1 MRTAAPQVRGGT
13 RGCTYWGWGMEAG
26 AGEVALFLG
35 SPSISRVPS
44 LEDCLWLHLL
54 VSVLRGSRRDREPQL
69 QFRDNATL
77 PSVSPWI
84 SSSSSSMGETW

>member
-13 RGCTYWGWGMEAG
+13 LGCTYWGWGMEVG
-26 AGEVALFLG
+26 AGEAAPFLG
-35 SPSISRVPS
+35 CPSISRVPS

-54 VSVLRGSRRDREPQL
+54 VSVLRGSRQDREPQL
-69 QFRDNATL
+69 QLRDNATI